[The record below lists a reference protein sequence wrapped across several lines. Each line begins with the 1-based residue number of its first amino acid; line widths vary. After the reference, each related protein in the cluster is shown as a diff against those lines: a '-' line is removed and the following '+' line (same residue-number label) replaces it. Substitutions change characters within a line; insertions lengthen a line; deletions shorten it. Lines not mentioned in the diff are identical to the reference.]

1 MQRYGRL
8 CSRSLPLI
16 SRELRKMEE
25 GDGCGDSLFSL
36 ELLVETARVEPRL
49 LPSPL
54 PASGPFRPA
63 VALRLLDF
71 PTLLVRAPRC
81 VPGPLVPFGRGKS
94 CLFRLRPDALRGLL
108 RRSPLH
114 ALLLALPPTAGPARL
129 LGSCSVSLA
138 SAAEELLLGTGP
150 GGRRGR
156 FPLRDLMGEP
166 VGELGLSYRL
176 SNLGSTLLGHLEE
189 STVSEELHREEELK
203 CPPPSPTPLVTQSER
218 GLSLELI
225 PEVEEDQDLEN
236 GSLQSFSSSHTEPQ
250 PSDIAR
256 ELETEANVFC
266 PPPMYYNCPV
276 EDCCPAPKASE
287 LVTVAKQES
296 VQKEEN
302 TLPSAVPIK
311 EDEPSRSGHNVSPSP
326 QTLINPLQ
334 LRQTLS
340 QLPLLNALL
349 VELSLLNN
357 QTLQSGTSFVHP
369 QLAWL
374 YQNVEE
380 SPKSSPPCIK
390 SVSPPREDKK
400 TPHRKERGRSPTLM
414 LRRGHAENLKCIS
427 PCFQRTWTGFKA
439 SVYERMGSPEKNSK
453 ENSPPR
459 RKLTYGMTNTLRLR
473 LQQTN
478 PGMLKV
484 HEKREHRRKKQ
495 ANVFIRGSTSLPNSK
510 MLQCSHEHHP
520 KPSGSAHS
528 EERGISDQNVQFN
541 ENIETLIQ
549 CSVEQDSSTTG
560 KELNTD
566 FQNSVAGCHV
576 KSHENI
582 KERCPFKKVG
592 SGYKK
597 RRLKVHLPRV
607 SLQDTDGLENIIDTE
622 AEKCAQDKDCEFSVL
637 QNASQTN
644 NVESCHECENSD
656 DLSVNCENGGYSED
670 FTNADSSSFDAP
682 LSSSEP
688 LLVNPKP
695 VSSDTDSYSK
705 TTEKSQASE
714 SISSLFPAPSAV
726 SPVLPHKKTSSLK
739 SNDKNVD
746 QYDYNDSPPTR
757 SLKREPAD
765 QEVKQQEDKDLQTFE
780 NKPKSSDLNS
790 RGTKGQSVEK
800 SHSLR
805 TSQVSSYIPS
815 NMSDFSELES
825 NTSYKEDQIDFEM
838 PDIANQY
845 KHVSE
850 LVVNKLPGYTM

>member
-1 MQRYGRL
+1 
-8 CSRSLPLI
+8 
-16 SRELRKMEE
+16 MEE

-49 LPSPL
+49 IPSPL

-94 CLFRLRPDALRGLL
+94 CLFRLRPDSLRGLL

-176 SNLGSTLLGHLEE
+176 SNLGSTLLGHLGE
-189 STVSEELHREEELK
+189 STASGDPHREEEEQQQR
-203 CPPPSPTPLVTQSER
+203 PPGSPTPLGTQSER

-225 PEVEEDQDLEN
+225 PEVEEDQDPER
-236 GSLQSFSSSHTEPQ
+236 GSLHSFCSSHTEPQ

-266 PPPMYYNCPV
+266 PPPMYYNCPA

-287 LVTVAKQES
+287 PVTVAKSQKS
-296 VQKEEN
+296 VPKEEN
-302 TLPSAVPIK
+302 TLLSTVPFKEEPSGGGQDMSPSA
-311 EDEPSRSGHNVSPSP
+311 

-357 QTLQSGTSFVHP
+357 QTPQSGTSSVHP
-369 QLAWL
+369 KLAWL

-380 SPKSSPPCIK
+380 IPKPPPSHVK
-390 SVSPPREDKK
+390 S
-400 TPHRKERGRSPTLM
+400 
-414 LRRGHAENLKCIS
+414 
-427 PCFQRTWTGFKA
+427 RTWTGFKA
-439 SVYERMGSPEKNSK
+439 SVYERKGSPEKNSK

-459 RKLTYGMTNTLRLR
+459 RKLTYGITNTLRLR
-473 LQQTN
+473 LQQAN

-484 HEKREHRRKKQ
+484 HEKREYRRKKQ
-495 ANVFIRGSTSLPNSK
+495 ANVFIRGNTSLANSK
-510 MLQCSHEHHP
+510 MLLYSPECHP
-520 KPSGSAHS
+520 KPSGSARS
-528 EERGISDQNVQFN
+528 EERGISDQSVQFN

-549 CSVEQDSSTTG
+549 RSVEQDSSTTR
-560 KELNTD
+560 KELTSDVHNNVT
-566 FQNSVAGCHV
+566 GYHM
-576 KSHENI
+576 KSRENL
-582 KERCPFKKVG
+582 KERCQLKRMS

-607 SLQDTDGLENIIDTE
+607 SLQDTDGLENTIDTE
-622 AEKCAQDKDCEFSVL
+622 AGKCAQDKDCEIPAL
-637 QNASQTN
+637 QNASRN
-644 NVESCHECENSD
+644 NVESPHECENSD
-656 DLSVNCENGGYSED
+656 DISANCENGGYSED
-670 FTNADSSSFDAP
+670 FTNADSSSFEAP

-695 VSSDTDSYSK
+695 SNSDTDSYSK
-705 TTEKSQASE
+705 ISERSQVSE
-714 SISSLFPAPSAV
+714 SISSLLPVPSAV
-726 SPVLPHKKTSSLK
+726 SPVQPPKKTNSLK
-739 SNDKNVD
+739 SNDENAD
-746 QYDYNDSPPTR
+746 QYKYNDSSPTR
-757 SLKREPAD
+757 SLKGKLLD
-765 QEVKQQEDKDLQTFE
+765 QQVKKQENKDLQTFE
-780 NKPKSSDLNS
+780 NKPESSDLNS

-800 SHSLR
+800 SLSLR

-815 NMSDFSELES
+815 NMSDLSELES
-825 NTSYKEDQIDFEM
+825 NASYKEEKVDFEM

>member
-1 MQRYGRL
+1 MQR
-8 CSRSLPLI
+8 CSRPGSRPLPLI
-16 SRELRKMEE
+16 SRELPKME
-25 GDGCGDSLFSL
+25 DGGGGGGGDSLFSL

-138 SAAEELLLGTGP
+138 AAAEELLLETGP

-189 STVSEELHREEELK
+189 SRASGEPHRKEEQ
-203 CPPPSPTPLVTQSER
+203 PPLPPTPLGAQSER

-225 PEVEEDQDLEN
+225 PEVEEDQDRES
-236 GSLQSFSSSHTEPQ
+236 GSLYSFSSSHSEPQ
-250 PSDIAR
+250 PNDIAR
-256 ELETEANVFC
+256 ELETEGNVFC
-266 PPPMYYNCPV
+266 PPPMYYNCPA

-287 LVTVAKQES
+287 PVMVVKHQEAIR
-296 VQKEEN
+296 KEEN
-302 TLPSAVPIK
+302 ALSSALSLQ
-311 EDEPSRSGHNVSPSP
+311 EEPSRGGQDKSPPS
-326 QTLINPLQ
+326 TLINPLQ
-334 LRQTLS
+334 LRQTLI

-357 QTLQSGTSFVHP
+357 QTLQSGTSSVHP

-374 YQNVEE
+374 YKNVEE
-380 SPKSSPPCIK
+380 SPKSPPPFVK
-390 SVSPPREDKK
+390 SVSPTREDKK
-400 TPHRKERGRSPTLM
+400 THHKERGRSPTAI
-414 LRRGHAENLKCIS
+414 LRRSRPENLKFIS
-427 PCFQRTWTGFKA
+427 PSFQRTWTGFNT
-439 SVYERMGSPEKNSK
+439 SVYERKGSPEKNSK

-495 ANVFIRGSTSLPNSK
+495 ANVFIRGNTSLANSK
-510 MLQCSHEHHP
+510 MFWCSPEHHP
-520 KPSGSAHS
+520 KSSGSARS
-528 EERGISDQNVQFN
+528 EERGISDLSVQFN

-549 CSVEQDSSTTG
+549 CSVEQDSCTTR
-560 KELNTD
+560 KLTSD
-566 FQNSVAGCHV
+566 VQNSVAGCHV
-576 KSHENI
+576 KSRENI
-582 KERCPFKKVG
+582 KERCPFKRLG

-622 AEKCAQDKDCEFSVL
+622 AEKGVQDKDCKISVL
-637 QNASQTN
+637 QNACQSMNT
-644 NVESCHECENSD
+644 ESRHECENAD
-656 DLSVNCENGGYSED
+656 DVSVTCENGSYSED
-670 FTNADSSSFDAP
+670 FTNADSSSFEVP
-682 LSSSEP
+682 LSASEP

-695 VSSDTDSYSK
+695 SNSDTDSYSK
-705 TTEKSQASE
+705 TEKSQSSE
-714 SISSLFPAPSAV
+714 SISSLLPIPSAI
-726 SPVLPHKKTSSLK
+726 SPVQPRKKTNSLK
-739 SNDKNVD
+739 SNEENIID
-746 QYDYNDSPPTR
+746 QYQHNESLLTR
-757 SLKREPAD
+757 SLKTELSD
-765 QEVKQQEDKDLQTFE
+765 QQVKKHVNKDLQTFE
-780 NKPKSSDLNS
+780 NKPKTSDLDS

-800 SHSLR
+800 SLSLR
-805 TSQVSSYIPS
+805 TSQVSSYMPS
-815 NMSDFSELES
+815 NMSDLSELES
-825 NTSYKEDQIDFEM
+825 NTSCKEEEVDFDV